1 MRLNSVE
8 FEALR
13 VWAQQFWTEWA
24 ANRLPVPCQPAGLE
38 QVTDCFLQTIDLT
51 HVPIIGAED
60 FLPVLKTLT
69 PAPLVIDV
77 PMSGVDACVPFVV
90 PPGCRF
96 PDVPNRIAWLHESS
110 DALGDHL
117 RRWQDGSLED

>member
-1 MRLNSVE
+1 MNNVE

-13 VWAQQFWTEWA
+13 VWAQLFWTEWTA
-24 ANRLPVPCQPAGLE
+24 SRLPVPCQPADLE
-38 QVTDCFLQTIDLT
+38 LVLYSFLRTVDQTHTPIVTDQ
-51 HVPIIGAED
+51 D
-60 FLPVLKTLT
+60 FLMLLKTLK

-77 PMSGVDACVPFVV
+77 PMSGVDACVSFVI

-117 RRWQDGSLED
+117 RRWQGGGLEE